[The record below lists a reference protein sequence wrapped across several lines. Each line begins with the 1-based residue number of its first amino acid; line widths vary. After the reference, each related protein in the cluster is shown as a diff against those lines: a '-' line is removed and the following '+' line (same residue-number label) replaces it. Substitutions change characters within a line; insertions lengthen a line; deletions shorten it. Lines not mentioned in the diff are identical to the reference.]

1 MSVKIEWFR
10 QQLQPTTLLPSITSG
25 LVAGIFAVIYSVSFA
40 TLIFSGTLS
49 EYLPIGLGLT
59 LFTSTV
65 VSAIV
70 ALFSANP
77 TAIAGPQETT
87 AAILGLVVSAIAA
100 TMSGTNSTEEIL
112 LTAIAAIIFN
122 STVTGIFCLILG
134 RFGIG
139 ELIRFVPYPVVG
151 GFLAGSGWLLVKGGF
166 RIVTGLSLEFSTLP
180 KLAQSDQLINW
191 IPAVIFAVLLFFI
204 LKRYSHFL
212 IVPGMVVAGIAT
224 FYLVLLF
231 TGTSVAAAS
240 QKGLLLGPFPD
251 AGMWHASTF
260 TLAAIAG
267 ANWQTILGLI
277 GNFATLWFIQAISI
291 LLNISGIEVV
301 SQRDID
307 LDRELKTAGIAT
319 LLSAVGGGIGGF
331 HHLSQSG
338 LVYRLGARSRLAG
351 LLVALI
357 CATMLLLGASIL
369 SFCPK
374 QVIGGLLIFNGLSA
388 LFTWVYSAWFKF
400 PLFDYCL
407 ILLIIFFM
415 TAFGFLQGV
424 VVGMVAAVILFAI
437 NTSQIAVTKHT
448 FSGANRHSHVRRPP
462 NEERLLRQKG
472 EQIHILE
479 LQGLIFFGTARKL
492 LDRIRERLENP
503 DLPTVK
509 FLVLDFRRVSG
520 LDSSGVMSFSK
531 IKQIAK
537 QNQISLLF
545 TNLSSQDIEQLQQGG
560 CLELKEPFCQLF
572 PDLDRGLEWCENQ
585 ILESAKLRRRRFLPL
600 ALQLKILL
608 PDLDNGS
615 QLMKYL
621 EQVQIKQG
629 EFLLHQGDPADG
641 FYFLE
646 SGQVSVV
653 LELPNNQTERLAT
666 YDSGT
671 ILGEMGLYRKEPR
684 TASVIADQNSR
695 LYYLSAEAFER
706 MENEEPKLAVT
717 IHKFIVN
724 LLAERLKQR
733 SEELQNVLK

>member
-1 MSVKIEWFR
+1 MNLEWCR
-10 QQLQPTTLLPSITSG
+10 QELQPTRLLPSLTAG

-40 TLIFSGTLS
+40 TLIFSGNIS
-49 EYLPIGLGLT
+49 QYLPIGLGLT

-87 AAILGLVVSAIAA
+87 AAILGLVTSTIAA

-112 LTAIAAIIFN
+112 LTVIAAIAFN
-122 STVTGIFCLILG
+122 STVTAIFFLILG
-134 RFGIG
+134 RFRIG

-180 KLAQSDQLINW
+180 KLVQSEQLINW
-191 IPAVIFAVLLFFI
+191 IPALIFAVLLFLI

-212 IVPGMVVAGIAT
+212 IVPGMVLAGIAT
-224 FYLVLLF
+224 FYLVLLW

-240 QKGLLLGPFPD
+240 QKGLLLGPFPE
-251 AGMWHASTF
+251 AGMWQASTL
-260 TLAAIAG
+260 TLSAVTG
-267 ANWQTILGLI
+267 ANWQTIFGLI

-319 LLSAVGGGIGGF
+319 LVSAVGGGIGGF

-351 LLVALI
+351 LLVALL
-357 CATMLLLGASIL
+357 CATMLMLGASIL

-388 LFTWVYSAWFKF
+388 LVTWVYSAWFKF

-407 ILLIIFFM
+407 IVLIIFFM

-424 VVGMVAAVILFAI
+424 IVGMIAAVILFAI

-448 FSGANRHSHVRRPP
+448 FSGANRHSQVQRPP

-503 DLPTVK
+503 ELPTVG

-531 IKQIAK
+531 LKQIAK
-537 QNQISLLF
+537 QKQISLLF
-545 TNLSSQDIEQLQQGG
+545 TNLSSQNIKQLEQGG
-560 CLELKEPFCQLF
+560 CLEPKDPVCQLF

-585 ILESAKLRRRRFLPL
+585 ILETAKLRRRRFLPL

-608 PDLDNGS
+608 PDLENGS
-615 QLMKYL
+615 QLMQYL

-653 LELPNNQTERLAT
+653 LELPNGQTQRLAT

-684 TASVIADQNSR
+684 TASVVADQNSR
-695 LYYLSAEAFER
+695 LYYLDPEAFER
-706 MENEEPKLAVT
+706 MENQEPKLAAT

-733 SEELQNVLK
+733 SEELQNLLK